1 MENLSFNEILEA
13 VNGRYLEYNGER
25 KITYVETDTRKIKE
39 GALFI
44 ALKGENFNGNK
55 FADVALENGASAV
68 IIDEIAFDVLK
79 TKGLGNIIIVEDTRK
94 ALLDLAAYY
103 RRKLDIKVVGITGST
118 GKTSTKDLVAAAL
131 SSKYKVFKTKGNF
144 NNEVGVPLM
153 IFSLDNSYDIAVLE
167 MGMSNLGEIERLAL
181 AGKPDIAVI
190 TNIGM
195 SHIENLKTRENI
207 LKAKM
212 EITTGFNNEN
222 VLIVNGENDLLKT
235 LSIKDY
241 EVIKIGADDDNYDIK
256 AKNIKIGEDSV
267 EFTVDES
274 SFLVDQLG
282 YHSVLNGLLAIAV
295 GRKLGLSD
303 NEINKGFKNIEAT
316 SMRLDVKENNN
327 NIIINDT
334 YNASPDSMKAG
345 IDVLMNLKKSYNII
359 IVGDM
364 RELGDESYNA
374 HKSVGEY
381 AKEKGIDLL
390 LTTGEYSKAYKD
402 GFGEDTL
409 VFKDKESIVTYV
421 KALEKNY
428 AALVKASRGSK
439 FEEIVNNL
447 I

>member
-25 KITYVETDTRKIKE
+25 KITYVETDTRKIRE

-68 IIDEIAFDVLK
+68 IIDEIAFDALK

>member
-25 KITYVETDTRKIKE
+25 KITYVETDTRKIRE

-55 FADVALENGASAV
+55 FADVALKNGASAV
-68 IIDEIAFDVLK
+68 IIDEIAFDPLK

>member
-55 FADVALENGASAV
+55 FADVALKNGASTV
-68 IIDEIAFDVLK
+68 IIDEIAFDALK

-144 NNEVGVPLM
+144 NNEIGVPLM

-167 MGMSNLGEIERLAL
+167 MGMSNLGEIERLAK

-195 SHIENLKTRENI
+195 SHIENLKTRDNI

-212 EITTGFNNEN
+212 EITTGFNKEN

-235 LSIKDY
+235 ISEKDY
-241 EVIKIGADDDNYDIK
+241 EVIKIGANSDDYNIK
-256 AKNIKIGEDSV
+256 AENIKIGEESV
-267 EFTVDES
+267 EFTVDKS
-274 SFLVDQLG
+274 LFSIDQLG

-295 GRKLGLSD
+295 GRKLGLND
-303 NEINKGFKNIEAT
+303 KEINEGFKNIEAT
-316 SMRLDVKENNN
+316 SMRLDVKEKDN

-345 IDVLMNLKKSYNII
+345 IDVLMNLKKPYNILV
-359 IVGDM
+359 VGDM

-374 HKSVGEY
+374 HRSVGEY
-381 AKEKGIDLL
+381 AREKGVNLL

-402 GFGEDTL
+402 GFGENTL
-409 VFKDKESIVTYV
+409 AFEDKLSIANYI
-421 KALEKNY
+421 KALDKNY

>member
-55 FADVALENGASAV
+55 FADVALKNGASTV
-68 IIDEIAFDVLK
+68 IIDEIAFDALK

-144 NNEVGVPLM
+144 NNEIGVPLM

-167 MGMSNLGEIERLAL
+167 MGMSNLGEIERLAK

-195 SHIENLKTRENI
+195 SHIENLKTRDNI

-212 EITTGFNNEN
+212 EITTGFNKEN

-235 LSIKDY
+235 ISEKDY
-241 EVIKIGADDDNYDIK
+241 EVIKIGANSDDYNIK
-256 AKNIKIGEDSV
+256 AENIKIGEESV
-267 EFTVDES
+267 EFTVDKS
-274 SFLVDQLG
+274 LFSIDQLG

-295 GRKLGLSD
+295 GRKLGLND
-303 NEINKGFKNIEAT
+303 KEINEGFKNIEAT
-316 SMRLDVKENNN
+316 SMRLDVKEKDN

-345 IDVLMNLKKSYNII
+345 IDVLMNLKKPYNILV
-359 IVGDM
+359 VGDM
-364 RELGDESYNA
+364 RELGYESYNA
-374 HKSVGEY
+374 HRSVGEY
-381 AKEKGIDLL
+381 AREKGVNLL

-402 GFGEDTL
+402 GFGKNTL
-409 VFKDKESIVTYV
+409 VFEDKLSIANYI
-421 KALEKNY
+421 KALDKNY

>member
-1 MENLSFNEILEA
+1 MEKLSFNEILEA

-44 ALKGENFNGNK
+44 ALKGENFNGNR
-55 FADVALENGASAV
+55 FADVALQNGASTV
-68 IIDEIAFDVLK
+68 IIDEIAFDVEK

-181 AGKPDIAVI
+181 AGKPDVAVI
-190 TNIGM
+190 TNVGM

-212 EITTGFNNEN
+212 EITTGFNKEN

-235 LSIKDY
+235 LSIEDY

-381 AKEKGIDLL
+381 AKEKGVDLL

-402 GFGEDTL
+402 GFGESTL
-409 VFKDKESIVTYV
+409 VFKDKESIVNYV
-421 KALEKNY
+421 KALDKNY

>member
-153 IFSLDNSYDIAVLE
+153 IFSIDNSYDIAVLE

-190 TNIGM
+190 TNVGM

-212 EITTGFNNEN
+212 EITTGFNKEN
-222 VLIVNGENDLLKT
+222 VLIINGENDLLKT
-235 LSIKDY
+235 ISRKDY
-241 EVIKIGADDDNYDIK
+241 EVIKIGADDDYYDIK
-256 AKNIKIGEDSV
+256 AKDIKICEDSV

-274 SFLVDQLG
+274 SFLVEQLG

-303 NEINKGFKNIEAT
+303 KEINKGFKNIEST
-316 SMRLDVKENNN
+316 SMRLDVKEKNN

-374 HKSVGEY
+374 HKNVGEY

-390 LTTGEYSKAYKD
+390 LTTGEYSRAYKD
-402 GFGEDTL
+402 GFGESTV
-409 VFKDKESIVTYV
+409 VFEDKESIVNYV
-421 KALEKNY
+421 KALDKNY
-428 AALVKASRGSK
+428 AVLVKASRGSK

>member
-55 FADVALENGASAV
+55 FADVALKNGASTV
-68 IIDEIAFDVLK
+68 IIDEIAFDALK

-144 NNEVGVPLM
+144 NNEIGVPLM

-167 MGMSNLGEIERLAL
+167 MGMSNLGEIERLAK

-195 SHIENLKTRENI
+195 SHIENLKTRDNI
-207 LKAKM
+207 LKAKI
-212 EITTGFNNEN
+212 EITTGFNKEN

-235 LSIKDY
+235 ISEKDY
-241 EVIKIGADDDNYDIK
+241 EVIKIGANSDDYNIK
-256 AKNIKIGEDSV
+256 AENIKIGEESV
-267 EFTVDES
+267 EFTVDKS
-274 SFLVDQLG
+274 LFSIDQLG

-295 GRKLGLSD
+295 GRKLGLND
-303 NEINKGFKNIEAT
+303 KEINEGFKNIEAT
-316 SMRLDVKENNN
+316 SMRLDVKEKDN

-345 IDVLMNLKKSYNII
+345 IDVLMNLKKPYNILV
-359 IVGDM
+359 VGDM

-374 HKSVGEY
+374 HRSVGEY
-381 AKEKGIDLL
+381 AREKGVNLL

-402 GFGEDTL
+402 GFGENTL
-409 VFKDKESIVTYV
+409 VFEDKLSIANYI
-421 KALEKNY
+421 KALDKNY

>member
-68 IIDEIAFDVLK
+68 IIDEIAFDALK

-195 SHIENLKTRENI
+195 SHIANLKTRENI

>member
-55 FADVALENGASAV
+55 FADVALKNGASTV
-68 IIDEIAFDVLK
+68 IIDEIAFDALK

-144 NNEVGVPLM
+144 NNEIGVPLM

-167 MGMSNLGEIERLAL
+167 MGMSNLGEIERLAK

-195 SHIENLKTRENI
+195 SHIENLKTRDNI

-212 EITTGFNNEN
+212 EITTGFNKEN

-235 LSIKDY
+235 ISEKDY
-241 EVIKIGADDDNYDIK
+241 EVIKIGANSDDYNIK
-256 AKNIKIGEDSV
+256 AENIKIGEESV
-267 EFTVDES
+267 EFTVDKS
-274 SFLVDQLG
+274 LFSIDQLG

-295 GRKLGLSD
+295 GRKLGLND
-303 NEINKGFKNIEAT
+303 KEINEGFKNIEAT
-316 SMRLDVKENNN
+316 SMRLDVKEKDN

-345 IDVLMNLKKSYNII
+345 IDVLMNLKKPYNILV
-359 IVGDM
+359 VGDM

-374 HKSVGEY
+374 HRSVGEY
-381 AKEKGIDLL
+381 AREKGVNLL

-402 GFGEDTL
+402 GFGENTL
-409 VFKDKESIVTYV
+409 VFEDKLSIANYI
-421 KALEKNY
+421 KALDKNY

>member
-68 IIDEIAFDVLK
+68 IIDEIAFDPLK

>member
-68 IIDEIAFDVLK
+68 IIDEIAFDALK

>member
-144 NNEVGVPLM
+144 NNEIGVPLM

-167 MGMSNLGEIERLAL
+167 MGMSNLGEIERLAK

-195 SHIENLKTRENI
+195 SHIENLKTRDNI

-212 EITTGFNNEN
+212 EITTGFNKEN

-235 LSIKDY
+235 ISEKDY
-241 EVIKIGADDDNYDIK
+241 EVIKIGANSDDYNIK
-256 AKNIKIGEDSV
+256 AENIKIGEESV
-267 EFTVDES
+267 EFTVDKS
-274 SFLVDQLG
+274 LFSIDQLG

-295 GRKLGLSD
+295 GRKLGLND
-303 NEINKGFKNIEAT
+303 KEINEGFKNIEAT
-316 SMRLDVKENNN
+316 SMRLDVKEKDN

-345 IDVLMNLKKSYNII
+345 IDVLMNLKKPYNILV
-359 IVGDM
+359 VGDM

-374 HKSVGEY
+374 HRSVGEY
-381 AKEKGIDLL
+381 AREKGVNLL

-402 GFGEDTL
+402 GFGKNTL
-409 VFKDKESIVTYV
+409 VFEDKLSIANYI
-421 KALEKNY
+421 KALDKNY

>member
-68 IIDEIAFDVLK
+68 IIDEIAFDALK

-167 MGMSNLGEIERLAL
+167 MGMSNLGEIERLAK

>member
-68 IIDEIAFDVLK
+68 IIDEIAFDALK

-212 EITTGFNNEN
+212 EITTGFNKEN

>member
-68 IIDEIAFDVLK
+68 IIDEIAFDALK

-274 SFLVDQLG
+274 SFLVEQLG